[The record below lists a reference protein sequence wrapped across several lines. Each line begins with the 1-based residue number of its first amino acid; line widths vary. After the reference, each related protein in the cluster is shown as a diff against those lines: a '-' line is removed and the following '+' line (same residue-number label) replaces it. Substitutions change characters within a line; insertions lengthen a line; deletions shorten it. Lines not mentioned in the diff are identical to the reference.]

1 MSERNERP
9 EGAEDLPELSSP
21 APSFDPSDLPGAE
34 VIFDDDD
41 FRAVAFPVSALKGL
55 GEDDLGSLAG
65 ALGGAGLGSGLPPGV
80 AALLGLGGEPPE
92 VQHMRTSFQQF
103 KWATQELK
111 AAKERHPETDP
122 QKFDD
127 EFAIVK
133 PALEHTDLLAPE
145 PVYRHHARELFDRL
159 AAGED
164 TSKATEAEIFGLLM
178 EGMQMTRFCNGL
190 TALHVSLAQ
199 KITPEVYEKFLAED
213 PNETP
218 ETVAAFLAENKED
231 ADNHRRELEEFL
243 SHDRHGTEKTPLPVE
258 PGEDP
263 DDLLGALAALGE
275 ALGLP
280 GLDEK

>member
-1 MSERNERP
+1 MSESNERP
-9 EGAEDLPELSSP
+9 EGAEDLPELSSS
-21 APSFDPSDLPGAE
+21 APSFDPSGLPGAE

-41 FRAVAFPVSALKGL
+41 FKAVAVPVSALKGL

-65 ALGGAGLGSGLPPGV
+65 ALGGAGLAGSLPPEV
-80 AALLGLGGEPPE
+80 AAILGLGGEPPE
-92 VQHMRTSFQQF
+92 VQHLRTSFQQF
-103 KWATQELK
+103 KWATQELE

-122 QKFDD
+122 KVFDD
-127 EFAIVK
+127 EFVIVK
-133 PALEHTDLLAPE
+133 PAVEHTGLLAPE

-164 TSKATEAEIFGLLM
+164 TSKATEAEIFGLLI
-178 EGMQMTRFCNGL
+178 EGMQLTPFCDGL

-218 ETVAAFLAENKED
+218 ETVAAFVAQNKED
-231 ADNHRRELEEFL
+231 ADNHRQELEEFL
-243 SHDRHGTEKTPLPVE
+243 SHDRHGTEKTPLPAE
-258 PGEDP
+258 EGEDML
-263 DDLLGALAALGE
+263 DALGNLAA